1 MIVTNKKRGRPRGFD
16 KTQAQEIALKLFW
29 EDGYEAT
36 GLSKLTK
43 AIGVGAPSLY
53 AAFGSKAQLFE
64 KAVNLYQAQ
73 CTPFFQDAFSASN
86 LPDFICLLF
95 DSAVKSYTQ
104 KNSGRGCL
112 VLDGTRNASDPEAL
126 EITQKIRENFH
137 RQLVDKLTQLGAKEP
152 EKMADVCQTTMT
164 GLSGA
169 ARHGLSRDKM
179 HDVAQILAHSIHG
192 NPNQ

>member
-1 MIVTNKKRGRPRGFD
+1 MTVTNKKRGRPRGFD
-16 KTQAQEIALKLFW
+16 KKKAQAIALQLFW

-64 KAVNLYQAQ
+64 KAVNLYQTQ
-73 CTPFFQDAFSASN
+73 CTPFFQDAFAADN
-86 LPDFICLLF
+86 LTDFTHLLF

-104 KNSGRGCL
+104 ENAGRGCL

-137 RQLVDKLTQLGAKEP
+137 QQLVEKLTQLGVKKP
-152 EKMADVCQTTMT
+152 QQTADVCQTTMT

-169 ARHGLSRDKM
+169 ARHGLPRDKM
-179 HDVAQILAHSIHG
+179 HNVAQTLAQGICAK
-192 NPNQ
+192 P

>member
-1 MIVTNKKRGRPRGFD
+1 MTVTNKKRGRPRGFD
-16 KTQAQEIALKLFW
+16 KNQAQEIALQLFW
-29 EDGYEAT
+29 KDGYEAT

-73 CTPFFQDAFSASN
+73 CTPFFQEAFAADN
-86 LPDFICLLF
+86 LTDFVHLLF
-95 DSAVKSYTQ
+95 GSAVKSYTQ
-104 KNSGRGCL
+104 ENAGRGCL

-126 EITQKIRENFH
+126 KITQKIRENFH
-137 RQLVDKLTQLGAKEP
+137 RQLVEKLTQLGAEEP
-152 EKMADVCQTTMT
+152 AQTADVCQTTMT

-169 ARHGLSRDKM
+169 ARHGLPRDKM
-179 HDVAQILAHSIHG
+179 HDVAQTLASGICAKS
-192 NPNQ
+192 